1 MHTYLSDRRIKK
13 LKAFIVQ
20 FHEELQSFLRLTEYT
35 MKTLTNYVNSDWEVR
50 MSMLN
55 EATVTESN
63 DSKWRSER
71 LRWQQKK
78 RHSI

>member
-1 MHTYLSDRRIKK
+1 
-13 LKAFIVQ
+13 
-20 FHEELQSFLRLTEYT
+20 